1 MAYAYAP
8 YTEGYHEGSTSI
20 VLHLIYADVVDILN
34 YSSLD
39 DIDNSQ
45 WTSFHGFL
53 LYPD

>member
-20 VLHLIYADVVDILN
+20 ILHLIYADVVDIFKHCP
-34 YSSLD
+34 LD
-39 DIDNSQ
+39 YIDD
-45 WTSFHGFL
+45 WTNFHGFL